1 MGNQITKFTKYLT
14 LLDEVYKKESVTSV
28 LDTDDSLVQEG
39 SNAHTLKIP
48 KITLDGLADY
58 SRSGGYVGGDANL
71 SFEEKSFNYERG
83 RKFTVD
89 AVDDIDTVGLMS
101 ANIMAT
107 FLREK
112 VVPEVDAFRFAK
124 YCSLASTGNK
134 VAETIT
140 AANVIEKITDGVSKL
155 DDAEVQEEDRF
166 LFVTPAIKRMIDNLD
181 TTKSRAILDDFEDR
195 IYTVPQS
202 RFQTAIDLVGTG
214 AGGYTSH
221 VATESGDYNGA
232 NINFMIVGKS
242 ALIQFAKHVVNKV
255 VAPEENQTS
264 DGWMFFYRENGIAE
278 AKDNKKASIYVSHV
292 TPTTY
297 SAS

>member
-1 MGNQITKFTKYLT
+1 MPNTIAKFQAYLN

-28 LDTDDSLVQEG
+28 LDSDTTLTQPG
-39 SNAHTLKIP
+39 SNAHTIKIP
-48 KITLDGLADY
+48 KMTLDGLADY
-58 SRSGGYVGGDANL
+58 SRSAGYVGGDADL
-71 SFEEKSFNYERG
+71 SFEEKTFNYERG
-83 RKFTVD
+83 RKFTID
-89 AVDDIDTVGLMS
+89 AVDDLDTVGLMS
-101 ANIMAT
+101 AKLMSS

-124 YCSLASTGNK
+124 YCAAAPAGNK
-134 VAETIT
+134 SAETIT
-140 AANVIEKITDGVSKL
+140 PANVIEKITDGVAKL
-155 DDAEVQEEDRF
+155 DDAEVPAEDRYLF
-166 LFVTPAIKRMIDNLD
+166 LTSAIKRMIDNLD
-181 TTKSRAILDDFEDR
+181 TTKSRAILDDFEER

-202 RFQTAIDLVGTG
+202 RFQTAIDLVGNG

-221 VATESGDYNGA
+221 VATASGDYNGA

-278 AKDNKKASIYVSHV
+278 AKDNKKSSIYVSHV
-292 TPTTY
+292 TPTAY